1 MTSAVRASM
10 APLIDRVRRL
20 CGDIVTAGNAPQFS
34 DLAVQQVLDRY
45 RNDVRYLELRE
56 EPTYQVA
63 PLPTVWLDFY
73 DDGRGDWETDAVL
86 QRYDWTVLTPATSDW
101 LTGHWTFASSVNPP
115 VNITGKSYDVH
126 LAAAALCETWA
137 SGLAQLYDFTADG
150 ATFRRSQQAE
160 GLRSLAHSLRMKARP
175 RMVSTGRSDYAGGRW

>member
-1 MTSAVRASM
+1 M
-10 APLIDRVRRL
+10 AALIDRTRRL
-20 CGDIVTAGNAPQFS
+20 CGDVVTAGSAPQFS
-34 DLAVQQVLDRY
+34 DYEIQRELDRY
-45 RNDVRYLELRE
+45 RTDVRYMELRE

-86 QRYDWTVLTPATSDW
+86 QRYDWTVISPATSDW
-101 LTGHWTFASSVNPP
+101 LTGHWTFLTSINPP

-137 SGLAQLYDFTADG
+137 SAMSMFIDFTADG
-150 ATFRRSQQAE
+150 ASFKDSQQAD
-160 GLRSLAHSLRMKARP
+160 GLRALANSLRMKARP
-175 RMVSTGRSDYAGGRW
+175 RMVSTGRNDYAGGRW